1 MNLKLYNFYLLWGK
15 NNRARDD
22 ISPYAPWEVN
32 HKCLKSIKYKH
43 IKPLPK
49 SKEKT
54 WKIIGG

>member
-1 MNLKLYNFYLLWGK
+1 LLWGK